1 VVSPPGNG
9 FLSFL
14 SLSSF
19 IDLPHQYFCLGGNL
33 FNAHRNYHKYPLGVP
48 VTKRRR
54 FLCGD
59 TASYTHTPWTAC
71 TRSTQWVPR
80 SDPPLDSCWDHTSTD
95 TPGF

>member
-1 VVSPPGNG
+1 MQSELADGHGDEIADPSFMETTFLPGGKNIVSSLLGAREDVVSPPGNG

-48 VTKRRR
+48 
-54 FLCGD
+54 
-59 TASYTHTPWTAC
+59 
-71 TRSTQWVPR
+71 
-80 SDPPLDSCWDHTSTD
+80 
-95 TPGF
+95 